1 MDQMPPVLRRQLN
14 RRLRTR
20 NDTVVLLIL
29 LALPIVM
36 TRILSKLNRRN

>member
-1 MDQMPPVLRRQLN
+1 MDQMPPVLRRQLE

-29 LALPIVM
+29 LALSIVM